1 MLIRAAR
8 EADALAMGHV
18 MVATY
23 LAAHRDQIPAKAWTK
38 GAQEWTPEAS
48 GAAWARTLRQ
58 IAAGQRH
65 GKCIFVAEDQGGDLV
80 GLAMGGP
87 MDVDDQQQVG
97 AVYALY
103 VRHSHQG
110 RGLGRRLVRA
120 VAADLAAHGR
130 TALRIGCLAANAP
143 ARRCY
148 EALGGRVVGER
159 LFDEEG
165 MLLPEVVYAWPD
177 IQTLAPEGQPHPA
190 ERRSA

>member
-1 MLIRAAR
+1 M
-8 EADALAMGHV
+8 
-18 MVATY
+18 
-23 LAAHRDQIPAKAWTK
+23 
-38 GAQEWTPEAS
+38 
-48 GAAWARTLRQ
+48 ARTLRE

-65 GKCIFVAEDQGGDLV
+65 GECIFVADDQGGDLV

-87 MDVDDQQQVG
+87 VNVDDQQQVG

-110 RGLGRRLVRA
+110 RGLGRLVQA
-120 VAADLAAHGR
+120 IAADLAAHGMI
-130 TALRIGCLAANAP
+130 TLRIGCLAANAL